1 MGPQMLRDAE
11 DCVDAVIS
19 AVGREIVLGVPIAL
33 GKPNHFVNALYAR
46 AAVDRSIKLKI
57 FTGLTFVKPSPKSEL
72 ERRFLEP
79 LLQRLLGRFP
89 DLDYAR
95 AMMYGTL
102 PPNIEIHEFFLEAG
116 EFLNAPCAQQS
127 YVSLNYTH
135 VARKILDLGVNA
147 VAQLVAKSGEG
158 EGRRYSF
165 SSNTDITLDLLPV
178 LRERHKA
185 GERIAFVWQ
194 VNSAM
199 PFMEG
204 GAVFEPEAADFV
216 LENPAYEFPL
226 FAPPKQPV
234 SLRTYAAAIHTA
246 GLIKDGGTVQL
257 GIGAFSDALTH
268 ALLLRQTKNKV
279 FRDLAAALGAGRLHP
294 GLPLETA
301 PFVKGLY
308 GATELF
314 VEGYLYLYRAGVLKR
329 RAFED
334 AKTQARADAGELRP
348 EDYAKGALLHAAFFF
363 GAQSFYDALN
373 SLDEAERRSFQMT
386 SISFVNQLYGDEP
399 LKRAQRQHARFI
411 NSTMMMTLLGATVSD
426 QLEDGRVV
434 SGVGGQNNFVTQ
446 AHELED
452 GRSIIEL
459 PATRTSKGR
468 TRSNILWSYGHTTIP
483 RHLRDIAVTEYGAA
497 SLRGLS
503 DRDTIAAMLSI
514 ADSRFQPGLL
524 RRAKAA
530 GKIEQQ
536 YYIPYEFRDN
546 TPERIDALLSGVRK
560 DGLLPQFPFGTDFT
574 GEELA
579 LLPALSRLNSVQSS
593 PLRLLRF
600 IAAGRPWGASA
611 QDESPL
617 LARLGLDEPRS
628 MKERIYGALVRGA
641 LRRA

>member
-11 DCVDAVIS
+11 SCVDAVIA
-19 AVGREIVLGVPIAL
+19 AVGREIVLGLPIAL

-46 AAVDRSIKLKI
+46 AAADPSIKLKI
-57 FTGLTFVKPSPKSEL
+57 FTGLTFVKPSPQSGL
-72 ERRFLEP
+72 EGRFSGP
-79 LLQRLLGRFP
+79 LIERLLGGFP
-89 DLDYAR
+89 DLAYAR
-95 AMMYGTL
+95 AMMDGTL
-102 PPNIEIHEFFLEAG
+102 PPNIEVHEFFLQAG
-116 EFLNAPCAQQS
+116 MFLNAPSAQQS

-135 VARKILDLGVNA
+135 VTRKILDLGVN
-147 VAQLVAKSGEG
+147 VVGQLVARSGE
-158 EGRRYSF
+158 RYSF

-178 LRERHKA
+178 LRERRKR
-185 GERIAFVWQ
+185 GQRIACVWQ
-194 VNSAM
+194 VNGAM

-204 GAVFEPEAADFV
+204 DAVFEPEASDLV

-268 ALLLRQTKNKV
+268 ALLLRQSKNGV
-279 FRDLAAALGAGRLHP
+279 FRELAAALGAGRLHP

-314 VEGYLYLYRAGVLKR
+314 VEGYLHLYRGGILKR
-329 RAFED
+329 RAFAD
-334 AKTQARADAGELRP
+334 AKAQARADAGELPP
-348 EDYAKGALLHAAFFF
+348 EDYAKGALLHAGFFF
-363 GAQSFYDALN
+363 GPRSFYDALLGL
-373 SLDEAERRSFQMT
+373 SEAERRSFQMT
-386 SISFVNQLYGDEP
+386 AISFVNQLYGDEP

-411 NSTMMMTLLGATVSD
+411 NSTMMMTLLGAAVSD
-426 QLEDGRVV
+426 QLDDGQVV

-446 AHELED
+446 AHELVD

-459 PATRTSKGR
+459 PSTRTSKGS

-524 RRAKAA
+524 ERAKAA
-530 GKIEQQ
+530 GKIEPQ
-536 YYIPYEFRDN
+536 YEIPDEFRNN
-546 TPERIDALLSGVRK
+546 TPERIEALLSAARK
-560 DGLLPQFPFGTDFT
+560 GGSLPQFPFGTDFT

-579 LLPALSRLNSVQSS
+579 LLPALARLNNAQSS
-593 PLRLLRF
+593 PLQLLRL
-600 IAAGRPWGASA
+600 IAAGKPWGACA
-611 QDESPL
+611 KDERPL
-617 LARLGLDEPRS
+617 LGRLGLDKPRS
-628 MKERIYGALVRGA
+628 MKERVYAALVRGA
-641 LRRA
+641 LRQA